1 MFNLKLSLKFTPK
14 TAIELNGIISHTHKH
29 DFFLNT
35 RPNFSLNSNDC
46 DKHFYNFTIN
56 SPLVKRKKTK

>member
-29 DFFLNT
+29 DFFKT
-35 RPNFSLNSNDC
+35 RGLSS
-46 DKHFYNFTIN
+46 H
-56 SPLVKRKKTK
+56 